1 MKQIDRHIYEVR
13 RRVGFSALIYELT
26 CDGAFTVRFTAPD
39 GRPGRLRML
48 THRDPSFVAEE
59 VMRHL
64 ARTPIPQPAQLG
76 Q

>member
-1 MKQIDRHIYEVR
+1 VKQIERHIYEVR
-13 RRVGFSALIYELT
+13 RLVGFSALIYELT

-39 GRPGRLRML
+39 GRRGRLRML
-48 THRDPSFVAEE
+48 ARRDPSFVAEE

-64 ARTPIPQPAQLG
+64 ASTPIPQPAQPG